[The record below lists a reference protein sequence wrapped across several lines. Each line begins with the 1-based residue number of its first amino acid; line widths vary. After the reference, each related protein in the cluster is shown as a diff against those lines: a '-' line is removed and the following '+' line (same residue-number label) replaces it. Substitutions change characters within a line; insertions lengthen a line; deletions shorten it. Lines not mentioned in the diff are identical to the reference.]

1 MIFEE
6 LIYRGAI
13 FRRSEESLGT
23 SVALELSAVV
33 FGLSHLADNAATL
46 SSALSIAVTGGTALG
61 LAYTLTRILWLPIS
75 LHFGWN
81 FSQGAL
87 VGGAVSGYRLHGVF
101 RFTFSGRI
109 LVIGGAF
116 RPEASIYTTVFGLI
130 FALGLGG
137 WLITVFGRLPAFDS
151 SSLKSASRAIDR
163 VPPQI
168 T

>member
-1 MIFEE
+1 LTFGKIGGFVLFGIVICGLSAQVAWLTKDMPARWKSLPLRCFSRTGVIFEE

-13 FRRSEESLGT
+13 FRSTEESLGT

-81 FSQGAL
+81 FS
-87 VGGAVSGYRLHGVF
+87 
-101 RFTFSGRI
+101 
-109 LVIGGAF
+109 
-116 RPEASIYTTVFGLI
+116 
-130 FALGLGG
+130 
-137 WLITVFGRLPAFDS
+137 
-151 SSLKSASRAIDR
+151 
-163 VPPQI
+163 
-168 T
+168 